1 MSVFAQLKCPVT
13 AGLPTVLSAES
24 WEKTCA
30 AMRKPRPAYFSG
42 SPTVAHKICSLCE
55 GKHRPEE
62 LEIVDMA
69 KQGKCEACGE
79 QKTLNANR
87 GKQICSSCGALYGAA
102 NNRPEL
108 VLQILKEMKPEL
120 FNAAPAQDNVSE
132 LERQFYHAQER
143 ADLAEQE
150 AAALREELQEMRSKR
165 NGSEAALLDVALAVI
180 REEPIP
186 ANQIAVL
193 IDAARGA
200 R

>member
-1 MSVFAQLKCPVT
+1 M
-13 AGLPTVLSAES
+13 
-24 WEKTCA
+24 
-30 AMRKPRPAYFSG
+30 
-42 SPTVAHKICSLCE
+42 
-55 GKHRPEE
+55 
-62 LEIVDMA
+62 
-69 KQGKCEACGE
+69 
-79 QKTLNANR
+79 
-87 GKQICSSCGALYGAA
+87 
-102 NNRPEL
+102 
-108 VLQILKEMKPEL
+108 
-120 FNAAPAQDNVSE
+120 SE